1 MKAVVVKKLINQKSG
16 NLFSFAK
23 EVEIPYTTLVS
34 SLNSDKQFERMPIKN
49 FIKVAH
55 ALGMT
60 ADELIET
67 IKKEEREFEAL
78 RAEAIAESGES
89 NG

>member
-1 MKAVVVKKLINQKSG
+1 MKSAVVKKLIKQKCGS
-16 NLFSFAK
+16 LLSFSK
-23 EVEIPYTTLVS
+23 EVGLPYTTLVN
-34 SLNSDKQFERMPIKN
+34 SLNSDRQLGHMPIDN

-78 RAEAIAESGES
+78 RAEAIAKSGES